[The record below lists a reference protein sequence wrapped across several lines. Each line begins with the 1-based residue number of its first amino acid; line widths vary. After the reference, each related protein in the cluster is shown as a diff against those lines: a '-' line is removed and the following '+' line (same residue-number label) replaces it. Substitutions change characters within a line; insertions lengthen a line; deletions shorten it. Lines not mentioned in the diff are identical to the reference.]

1 MLSVLLLFSAC
12 GLTKEYKHTANY
24 AERMNSVAKQYDY
37 KIQNISKSTDTY
49 SFEMKNDKQ
58 LVELSF
64 ELRNEDQYN
73 SFEFI
78 CINPKDYSF
87 ILKIV
92 NEVSRKKFSE
102 DKFYNVIN
110 NEDDFYNLDDDG
122 NCKRNSYLF
131 YKIEYIGISEDYCIQ
146 YYSYNVGE
154 EILVLSG
161 FTK

>member
-102 DKFYNVIN
+102 DKFYNVIQDK
-110 NEDDFYNLDDDG
+110 EDIEHYEGREPEVVEFQLNYNDEI
-122 NCKRNSYLF
+122 RTYYLLF
-131 YKIEYIGISEDYCIQ
+131 IAADKQ
-146 YYSYNVGE
+146 P
-154 EILVLSG
+154 
-161 FTK
+161 